1 MSQKNETTILGLALL
16 LTVGI
21 VGGGVWWFT
30 NGSAVKIGNTII
42 PNQETGSNS
51 SLQDRIS
58 FGEKTLTSGNISP
71 AKKEGVQAIAAKSYE
86 KAIANFTAALKLNRN
101 DPEALIFLNNARIAS
116 SKSYTI
122 VASVPLGTDPNA
134 ALEILRGIAQAQNQ
148 VNSSGGV
155 KGVPLRVGIAN
166 R

>member
-1 MSQKNETTILGLALL
+1 MSQKNETTILALALL

-30 NGSAVKIGNTII
+30 NGSGIKIGNNII
-42 PNQETGSNS
+42 PGSELGSNP

-58 FGEKTLTSGNISP
+58 FGEKTLTPGAVSP
-71 AKKEGVQAIAAKSYE
+71 AKKEGVEAIAAKSYD
-86 KAIANFTAALKLNRN
+86 KAIANFTTALKLNRN

-122 VASVPLGTDPNA
+122 VASVPFGTDPNVS
-134 ALEILRGIAQAQNQ
+134 L
-148 VNSSGGV
+148 
-155 KGVPLRVGIAN
+155 
-166 R
+166 